1 MLTSDE
7 KEIAFK
13 LFAPNLFPLIR
24 LGFASTTDPSGD
36 DDDDRQKLS
45 NVANLQLKQIAIE
58 RSAS

>member
-24 LGFASTTDPSGD
+24 LGFASTTDLSQ

-45 NVANLQLKQIAIE
+45 NVAHFQLGQIAK
-58 RSAS
+58 